1 MKSGGVAMKI
11 LKIEGGNGYFWAAS
25 SEEWLPIDK
34 IDKDGLM
41 KLLNAFL
48 NEEVEADEYNEDS
61 LSNKAQQI
69 IYKSVSEKFNDLKKN
84 KDKFKDESDRMY
96 LEDIQKYSKT

>member
-1 MKSGGVAMKI
+1 MKI
-11 LKIEGGNGYFWAAS
+11 LKIESGNGYFWVVN

-34 IDKDGLM
+34 IDKGGLM
-41 KLLNAFL
+41 KLLTSFL
-48 NEEVEADEYNEDS
+48 REDIEIDEYNEES

-69 IYKSVSEKFNDLKKN
+69 IYKSVSEKFNGLKKN

-96 LEDIQKYSKT
+96 LEAIQKYSNT

>member
-1 MKSGGVAMKI
+1 MKRGGVAMKI
-11 LKIEGGNGYFWAAS
+11 LKIEDGNGYFWAVD
-25 SEEWLPIDK
+25 SEEWVPIDK

-48 NEEVEADEYNEDS
+48 SEDVEIDEYNEES

-69 IYKSVSEKFNDLKKN
+69 IYRSVSEKFSSLKDN

-96 LEDIQKYSKT
+96 LEAIQKYTNT

>member
-1 MKSGGVAMKI
+1 MKI
-11 LKIEGGNGYFWAAS
+11 LRIESGNGYFRAVN

-34 IDKDGLM
+34 IDKDGLI

-48 NEEVEADEYNEDS
+48 SEDVEADEYNEES

-69 IYKSVSEKFNDLKKN
+69 IYKSLSEKFNGLKKN

-96 LEDIQKYSKT
+96 LEAIQKYSKT